1 MYKKEHTVILLYI
14 IMNRMC
20 INCKK
25 RGHFYKE
32 CRFPLN
38 SYGIILFRVTDQSKI
53 EYLFVC
59 RKHTFGYV
67 EILRGGYDKDDYIKI
82 RQLLSELTYTERENL
97 LNQPFQWLW
106 EDLWMITMSSEN
118 EKSNKEFRIAEQKY
132 NYLVA
137 SPMYQSLLEEI
148 PCLWECP
155 EWGFPKGR
163 KNWAEDEKNCAMREC
178 FEETNIHENQYQ
190 VMEEFYPIVE
200 NFKGTDDKLYR
211 NTYFVCCCHDNK
223 LLVGVD
229 QTNLN
234 QQREISEI
242 VWFDLE
248 SAKQNIRPYNIEKV
262 QILTKL
268 DRKIRSELHKYLPV
282 PPVLTHPSSIVT

>member
-1 MYKKEHTVILLYI
+1 
-14 IMNRMC
+14 MC

-38 SYGIILFRVTDQSKI
+38 SYGIILFRVTDQFKV

-67 EILRGGYDKDDYIKI
+67 EILRAGYDKDDYIKI
-82 RQLLSELTYTERENL
+82 RQLLSELTYQERENL
-97 LNQPFQWLW
+97 LHKPFQWLW
-106 EDLWMITMSSEN
+106 EDLWMITMANEN

-132 NYLVA
+132 NYLIT
-137 SPMYQSLLEEI
+137 SPMYQSLLQEI
-148 PCLWECP
+148 PCLWACP

-163 KNWAEDEKNCAMREC
+163 KNWAEDEKLCAMREC
-178 FEETNIHENQYQ
+178 YEETNIQEHQYQ
-190 VMEEFYPIVE
+190 VLDEFYPIVE

-211 NTYFVCCCHDNK
+211 NTYFVCCCQDNK
-223 LLVGVD
+223 LVVGVD
-229 QTNLN
+229 QSNLN

-242 VWFDLE
+242 VWFDLDH
-248 SAKQNIRPYNIEKV
+248 AKQNIRPYNLEKV

-268 DRKIRSELHKYLPV
+268 DRKIKSELHKYLP
-282 PPVLTHPSSIVT
+282 PPQPSTTTL